1 MVKMINPPPLL
12 QTKGYQPQEA
22 TVLGFQSEIHS
33 DFTQLSS
40 LLFPAYFILNTVIT
54 WRLQKTESNCHVMNV
69 GQTTIYAWI
78 QIKTAKFEEE
88 S

>member
-1 MVKMINPPPLL
+1 MVKMINPPIL

-22 TVLGFQSEIHS
+22 AVLGFQSEIPS
-33 DFTQLSS
+33 DFTQLSW
-40 LLFPAYFILNTVIT
+40 LLFPTYFILNMVSTC
-54 WRLQKTESNCHVMNV
+54 RLQKTESNCHVMNI
-69 GQTTIYAWI
+69 GQTTIYAWE